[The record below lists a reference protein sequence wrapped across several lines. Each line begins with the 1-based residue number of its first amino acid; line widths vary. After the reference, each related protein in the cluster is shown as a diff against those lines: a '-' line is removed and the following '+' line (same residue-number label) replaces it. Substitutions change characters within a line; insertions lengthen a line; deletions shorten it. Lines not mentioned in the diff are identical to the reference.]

1 MRQDGRMFR
10 GWKISE
16 DSITDIV
23 DPASISDCLAQKSL
37 VWVDLID
44 PTSTELELLR
54 EEFGLHPLSIKDVE
68 EAGQR
73 PKLEVFKTHAF
84 IVGYAHD
91 DDPTDLPEVELFVAD
106 HWLISVRSRNRAGHC
121 FDPAPAR
128 EFYERVRNQSL
139 DVSYLLYALLDDMVD
154 GYFDTVDAAEERIA
168 AIEEGLFTDQPIDQ
182 RQLQKNLYSV
192 RRTLIELRR
201 HVAPMRDV
209 VLQLLRREVSFLG
222 VATEAYFQDV
232 LDRLLRVIDGIDV
245 QRELLGSVVD
255 AQLALQANRMNKV
268 MKKMTSWGAILI
280 AATLIAGIYGM
291 NFKHMPELGWELGYP
306 GALASMLV
314 VTSGLYVWFRH
325 KDWL

>member
-1 MRQDGRMFR
+1 MFR
-10 GWKISE
+10 GWEITTDSVSE
-16 DSITDIV
+16 IA
-23 DPASISDCLAQKSL
+23 DPSTISDCLERKSL
-37 VWVDLID
+37 VWVDLME
-44 PTSTELELLR
+44 PSTQELDLVQH
-54 EEFGLHPLSIKDVE
+54 EFGLHPLSIKDIE

-73 PKLEVFKTHAF
+73 PKLEVFKDHAF

-91 DDPTDLPEVELFVAD
+91 DDPTDLPEVELFVAE
-106 HWLISVRSRNRAGHC
+106 HWLISVRSTNEAGRC
-121 FDPAPAR
+121 FDVAPVR
-128 EFYERVRNQSL
+128 EYYERVRDDSL
-139 DVSYLLYALLDDMVD
+139 DVSLLLYALLDDMVD

-168 AIEEGLFTDQPIDQ
+168 AIEEGLFTDEPSDQ

-192 RRTLIELRR
+192 RRALIELRR

-209 VLQLLRREVSFLG
+209 VLQLLRREIPFVGVS
-222 VATEAYFQDV
+222 TEAYFQDV

-291 NFKHMPELGWELGYP
+291 NFRHMPELDWQFGYAFALG
-306 GALASMLV
+306 SMLL
-314 VTSGLYVWFRH
+314 VTGTLYFWFRH
-325 KDWL
+325 RDWL